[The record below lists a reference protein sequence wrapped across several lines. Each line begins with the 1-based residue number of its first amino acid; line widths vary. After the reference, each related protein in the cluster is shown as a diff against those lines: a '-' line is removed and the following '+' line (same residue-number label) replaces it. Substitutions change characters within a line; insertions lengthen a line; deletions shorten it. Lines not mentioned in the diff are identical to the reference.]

1 VGEMV
6 PLESRLNITLSVGVE
21 GDVMTKAGDLI
32 TGVAFGGEL
41 TLMDPV
47 MEAALPRD
55 PALTT

>member
-1 VGEMV
+1 MV
-6 PLESRLNITLSVGVE
+6 PLEFRLNITLSVGVE